1 MTLVHPIILEAQL
14 CVKAHLRNPYR
25 GRVYPAEPGKDRD
38 EWREPNPRGKV
49 AGGLPVA
56 GGTKVVDWKGAT
68 VRGHQ

>member
-1 MTLVHPIILEAQL
+1 MRKQ
-14 CVKAHLRNPYR
+14 YR
-25 GRVYPAEPGKDRD
+25 GRVYPTKPGKDRD
-38 EWREPNPRGKV
+38 ERREPNPCGKV

>member
-14 CVKAHLRNPYR
+14 CVKAHLRNQYR

-38 EWREPNPRGKV
+38 KRCKPNPCGKV

-56 GGTKVVDWKGAT
+56 GGTKVVDWEGAA
-68 VRGHQ
+68 VWRLQ